1 MAAPIW
7 MASPPEVHS
16 ALLSSGPG
24 PGPLLAAAGAWTS
37 LSAEYASAAEELI
50 GVLAA
55 AQCSAWEGPSAETY
69 VAAHAPYVAWLTKA
83 GADSGAIAAQH
94 ETAAAAYTTALA
106 TMPTLPELAANHVI
120 HGVLVATNFFGTN
133 TIPIAL
139 NEADYVRMWIQAATT
154 MATYEGV
161 SGTAMA
167 AAPQSVT
174 APPIVKSEAASA
186 ATSNPLEQLL
196 QIPQQLFQF
205 ALRLIGMDWNPVNG
219 TINGIPYASYTTPG
233 QPGYWVSRLF
243 LFVQDFQGLQDWI
256 QLFLTNPIAALQSLG
271 GITPAQIV
279 VYLVA
284 HPVLAAVLGSS
295 PLWSSLSALP
305 AAAASAAAAAA
316 VLALPLPLAEV
327 PALAPALA
335 PVAAA
340 AGTAPAVAIAPTL
353 AGSVGGGAPA
363 APAPAAGSVASS
375 APPSAPPAAGPA
387 FVPYAIGGGPGIG
400 FDSGSKTRSPVSAQA
415 KAPAPD
421 SAAAAAAAA
430 ARRRKR
436 RRRQQDEPLR
446 AYADEYIEGP
456 EDDVDEPAASASGAG
471 PLGFAGT
478 TAERRQQAAGLAVV
492 ADDGFGGGATTP
504 LLPGSWD
511 PAQDA

>member
-1 MAAPIW
+1 MTAPVW

-24 PGPLLAAAGAWTS
+24 PGPLLAAAGAWSS

-50 GVLAA
+50 GLLAA
-55 AQCSAWEGPSAETY
+55 AQGSAWEGPSAETY

-83 GADSGAIAAQH
+83 SADSGAVAAQH
-94 ETAAAAYTTALA
+94 ETVAAAYTTALA
-106 TMPTLPELAANHVI
+106 GMPTLPELAANHVI
-120 HGVLVATNFFGTN
+120 HGVLVATNFFGIN

-154 MATYEGV
+154 MATYEAV
-161 SGTAMA
+161 SGTAV
-167 AAPQSVT
+167 APAPRSVE
-174 APPIVKSEAASA
+174 APPIVKSDTAGA
-186 ATSNPLEQLL
+186 ATSNPLEQLQ

-205 ALRLIGMDWNPVNG
+205 ALRLIGMDWDPVNG

-256 QLFLTNPIAALQSLG
+256 QLLLTNPIAALQSLG

-284 HPVLAAVLGSS
+284 HPVLAAVLGTS
-295 PLWSSLSALP
+295 PLWSTLSTLP

-316 VLALPLPLAEV
+316 VLALPLPVAEV

-340 AGTAPAVAIAPTL
+340 AGTAPAVAVAPTL
-353 AGSVGGGAPA
+353 AGSVGGAAPGAPVS
-363 APAPAAGSVASS
+363 AAGSVATS
-375 APPSAPPAAGPA
+375 APPSAPPAAGTA

-415 KAPAPD
+415 KAPEPD

-436 RRRQQDEPLR
+436 RRRKQDEPLR
-446 AYADEYIEGP
+446 AYADEYVDVGP
-456 EDDVDEPAASASGAG
+456 DDVEEPAASASGAG

-478 TAERRQQAAGLAVV
+478 AAERRRQAAGLAVV
-492 ADDGFGGGATTP
+492 ADDGFGGGPTIP
-504 LLPGSWD
+504 LLPGSWEVAED
-511 PAQDA
+511 G